1 MGLRICITFCSS
13 ALIVFLKSP
22 LCLFLVVSEK
32 VREIKLLFNLAK
44 NINQF
49 EILFD
54 IDLSSKFKHHVRVL
68 STKKSFISAYLEKHK
83 WTLFLQR
90 FQLPFLF
97 IRLLLYQKACRVY
110 ARYIY
115 IYIYTY
121 IFIYIYIYLYIYI
134 FHLKHKC
141 ENYKITTTVV
151 SKKPL
156 YLPHC
161 LYHKMF
167 SNWI

>member
-115 IYIYTY
+115 I
-121 IFIYIYIYLYIYI
+121 FIYIYI

>member
-115 IYIYTY
+115 IYIH
-121 IFIYIYIYLYIYI
+121 IYLYIYI
-134 FHLKHKC
+134 YISSKTQVRKLQ
-141 ENYKITTTVV
+141 NYYYSSFEKTVI
-151 SKKPL
+151 SSSL
-156 YLPHC
+156 SLPQNV
-161 LYHKMF
+161 L
-167 SNWI
+167 